1 MKRKWIIAIIAVLVV
16 VAGIVGFSYFRQQ
29 RQAAAATMFQ
39 TVPAANGDLTATV
52 GATGVVRA
60 NQTALLPWQTAGT
73 VESVNVQV
81 NDQVSANQVLA
92 SLELTSLPQAIILAQ
107 ADLVSA
113 QKALDDLLNSQIQQ
127 AQSLQTVENAQQALE
142 DARNPELLQARAQE
156 AIAAAEKSV
165 ENAERA
171 LRWAQSPANE
181 SYVDEAQAQVTLAK
195 DRLDKAKEKYA
206 PYENKPEDNLVRAR
220 LLSEMAA
227 AQQQYDFAV
236 RRLNGLQGT
245 AAQSDIALYEANLA
259 TAKAQL
265 LEAQREWERV
275 KEGPNAADVSLLEAQ
290 LADAQREYERVKDGP
305 DPDDITVAEA
315 RIAAAQATLNLARIV
330 APFDGTI
337 TAVESKP
344 GDQVTAGTL
353 AFRLDDLSRQLVD
366 VQVSEVDINRIQEG
380 QPVTLIFDAILNK
393 VYNGVVSEVSPV
405 GTTTQGTVDFNVTVE
420 LTDADNAVRPGMTA
434 AVNMVVDQLE
444 DVLLVPNRAVR
455 ALEGERVVYVLRD
468 GSPQPVEITLGASSD
483 EMSQV
488 LEGELNIGDQI
499 VLNPPTVFDQNGPP
513 PFVRGQ

>member
-1 MKRKWIIAIIAVLVV
+1 MKRKIIIAIIAILVV
-16 VAGIVGFSYFRQQ
+16 VAGVVGFSYFRQQ
-29 RQAAAATMFQ
+29 RQAMASTAFQ
-39 TVPAANGDLTATV
+39 TMPASRGSLTATV
-52 GATGVVRA
+52 GATGVVHA
-60 NQTALLPWQTAGT
+60 DQSAMLAWQTAGT
-73 VESVNVQV
+73 VNSVNVSV
-81 NDQVSANQVLA
+81 GDQVSASQVLA
-92 SLELTSLPQAIILAQ
+92 SLELTSLPQAVILAQ
-107 ADLVSA
+107 ADLVSS
-113 QKALDDLLNSQIQQ
+113 QKALDDLINSRIQQ
-127 AQSLQTVENAQQALE
+127 AQTLQAVENAQKALE
-142 DARNPELLQARAQE
+142 DARNPDLLQARAQE
-156 AIAAAEKSV
+156 AIAAAEKAV
-165 ENAERA
+165 ENADRA
-171 LRWAQSPANE
+171 LRWAQSPANQ

-195 DRLDKAKEKYA
+195 DRLDKAKEKYE

-227 AQQQYDFAV
+227 AQQQYDFAL

-245 AAQSDIALYEANLA
+245 AAQSDIAIYEANLA
-259 TAKAQL
+259 TAQAQL

-275 KEGPNAADVSLLEAQ
+275 KEGPNAADIALLEAQ

-305 DPDDITVAEA
+305 DPDDVAVAEA
-315 RIAAAQATLNLARIV
+315 RIAAAQATINLARIV

-337 TAVESKP
+337 TSVESKP

-366 VQVSEVDINRIQEG
+366 VQVSEVDINRIQVG

-393 VYNGVVSEVSPV
+393 VYNGVVTEVSPV
-405 GTTTQGTVDFNVTVE
+405 GTTTQGTVDFNVAVE

-434 AVNMVVDQLE
+434 AVNIVVDQLE

-455 ALEGERVVYVLRD
+455 ALEGERVVYVLKD
-468 GSPQPVEITLGASSD
+468 GTPQPVEIQLGASSE

-488 LEGELNIGDQI
+488 LEGELSAGDPI